1 MSDQGEELHQEED
14 LYEGAHEHSLLEL
27 FEELSPLQKFRKMMY
42 GLKQPKETGDY
53 KWAAFQVQRLAA
65 PIMAV
70 VVPVLII
77 MFLAVFAV
85 AKKTAPRLVE
95 VQVLEPEEAPDLEEP
110 EDMEE
115 PPEPP
120 EPIDM
125 DFTPDVVV
133 PDIPTPTLAPP
144 TDFSPVPAD
153 FDAVAMVKSPVV
165 MRGIYG
171 ARTGAARGTAMK
183 QYGAPAGVE
192 GAVLRALRW
201 LKKNQNEEGS
211 WNKSKEAM
219 TGMCILA
226 FLAHGETP
234 ASPEFGET
242 VEKAIRWLVSRQN
255 SGTGRISSSYSH
267 AIATYAL
274 CEAYGLTKVP
284 SVKYAAEKAI
294 DVLIK
299 GQNKNGGWCYGLVYE
314 DPSDTSVMGWCAQ
327 ALKAAYMA
335 GLTNEGLKGAMDQAI
350 VGFQKNSSPSGGF
363 GYRGPGRGGLTGVGV
378 LCMQLLGAAREVE
391 CRNGLIALDDVT
403 FFWDPENEQTKWNNN
418 YYWYY
423 ITQAK
428 FHHGGDTW
436 NNWNRL
442 FAPVLVKEQTIIK
455 QDIEGPDGKMKDTG
469 WWDMEAAIT
478 GHSDGPV
485 MNTALACLQ
494 LEVYYRYLP
503 TFKKPE
509 ANDDSGPAVSSDDDV
524 DIDISI

>member
-1 MSDQGEELHQEED
+1 MNEENEEI
-14 LYEGAHEHSLLEL
+14 YEEVREHDLLEL
-27 FEELSPLQKFRKMMY
+27 FEKLSFRERVAKIAY

-53 KWAAFQVQRLAA
+53 KWAKLQIIRLWA
-65 PIMAV
+65 PFSAV
-70 VVPVLII
+70 LVPVLA
-77 MFLAVFAV
+77 LVLLTLFAV
-85 AKKTAPRLVE
+85 TRQDATRVVE
-95 VQVLEPEEAPDLEEP
+95 VRVLEPEEMPELDEIEELL
-110 EDMEE
+110 EE

-120 EPIDM
+120 EPIEM
-125 DFTPDVVV
+125 DFTPDVIAEVA
-133 PDIPTPTLAPP
+133 TPTIAPP
-144 TDFSPVPAD
+144 TDFSPQPAD
-153 FDAVAMVKSPVV
+153 FDSVAMVKSPVI
-165 MRGIYG
+165 MKGIYG
-171 ARTGAARGTAMK
+171 SRSPGARGKAMRS
-183 QYGAPAGVE
+183 YGAPKGVE

-201 LKKNQNEEGS
+201 MKKNQQPDGS
-211 WNKSKEAM
+211 WMKSKHAM
-219 TGMCILA
+219 TAMCLLA

-242 VEKAIRWLVSRQN
+242 VEKAIRWLIDHQ
-255 SGTGRISSSYSH
+255 GADGKLSSSYSH

-284 SVKYAAEKAI
+284 AIKYSAEKAI

-299 GQNKNGGWCYGLVYE
+299 GQNPQGGWCYGLVQA

-335 GLTNEGLKGAMDQAI
+335 GLTNEGLETAMKQS
-350 VGFQKNSSPSGGF
+350 VKGFQANADPSGGF

-391 CRNGLIALDDVT
+391 CRNGLIALEDVT
-403 FFWDPENEQTKWNNN
+403 FIWDPDGQQTKWNKN

-428 FHHGGDTW
+428 FHHGKETW
-436 NNWNRL
+436 NAWNRV
-442 FAPVLVKEQTIIK
+442 FAPVLVSEQTIIK
-455 QDIEGPDGKMKDTG
+455 KAIEGTDGKMKDIG
-469 WWDMEAAIT
+469 WWDMDEAIT
-478 GHSDGPV
+478 GHTDGSV

-509 ANDDSGPAVSSDDDV
+509 PLEDEGGGGAVAAEDDV
-524 DIDISI
+524 DIEITI